1 MDIARVDYLFR
12 MFITI
17 LAVIFGGVQFYLSEK
32 NIWVDALFVISM
44 AGVVGYYTNF
54 LAIKMLF
61 QPKKGKVLGWEGL
74 VPKNKANIAKSLG
87 ESIQNNLLAPEII
100 LDYVYQYRLI
110 EKGVEGLGKWVD
122 GLLQDESFR
131 TTVTNKI
138 ITVLKDKGPDILS
151 LVFNVTED
159 NLKEIARNPEEI
171 KKYWEQVKKQ
181 IIEYVQTRENREYI
195 ALTVKKLLIE
205 ELPRLSV
212 VINNAIEE
220 YLKQKNAIGSIGIG
234 IKKVFSF
241 DSNALQNVLQ
251 KFIDDEDSSDQFMG
265 IMDILVRELQ
275 QKLAS
280 AETQEYI
287 IQKVKDWVE
296 LSSEFSRNTVLPNAI
311 DRLKAYLD
319 DPKNWKKVGDYSF
332 KVLEWVKLSAVD
344 YIQSPEG
351 SEYIKANIAKIIHKI
366 NVTHLVEGQVMKLD
380 TDELEKMILDNTGGN
395 LVVIQFLG
403 GLLGIIAGFIQV
415 HIYFSVPVLGLVA
428 LAWLSYINNKRREG
442 L

>member
-1 MDIARVDYLFR
+1 
-12 MFITI
+12 
-17 LAVIFGGVQFYLSEK
+17 VIFGGVQFYLSEK

-428 LAWLSYINNKRREG
+428 LAWLSYINNQRREG